1 MKDFHELR
9 EKYGRS
15 AASVGLGSKKAEAQD
30 YEDALEV
37 ADGDDAKAA
46 MDLENKQGYHQKD
59 VLRIVKDNNPDIRKI
74 SKVGSSYKITYK

>member
-15 AASVGLGSKKAEAQD
+15 AASVGLGNKKGEAQD
-30 YEDALEV
+30 YKDALNV

-46 MDLENKQGYHQKD
+46 RDLENKQGYHQKD
-59 VLRIVKDNNPDIRKI
+59 VLRIMKDNNPDIRKI
-74 SKVGSSYKITYK
+74 SKMGSRYKITYK